1 MYYLISFLKQRYYFL
16 VCSLTLIIY
25 TLMLI
30 SEMSWCLLSVFVH
43 FANTLHAEYVA
54 QSCMLTKSETRV

>member
-43 FANTLHAEYVA
+43 FANTLNALHRAA
-54 QSCMLTKSETRV
+54 C